1 MKSLLRPLLVMIIL
15 CGIVF
20 LTKAPLKTYFED
32 PLASVSPDY
41 IYDLPKGLRADKTHV
56 ISIADGD
63 TITITGGER
72 VRFLN
77 MDTPELSHPDQHIRE
92 ECFGKAATLRLT
104 QLIDNKDIVVVT
116 DVKDKD
122 KYKRLL
128 RYIFLPLAD
137 QSGKYLNVNAYM
149 VGEGYAR
156 VFIVEE
162 GTRYKDEF
170 FAFEKL
176 AKDAKKGLWGSCDRS
191 KFRW

>member
-1 MKSLLRPLLVMIIL
+1 MKGLLRPLLVMIIL

-32 PLASVSPDY
+32 PLASVAPEY
-41 IYDLPKGLRADKTHV
+41 IYDLPRGLRSVQTHV
-56 ISIADGD
+56 VSVADGD

-77 MDTPELSHPDQHIRE
+77 MDTPELSHPEQFIRE
-92 ECFGKAATLRLT
+92 ECFGKAATLRLS
-104 QLIDNKDIVVVT
+104 QLIQDKDITIIT
-116 DVKDKD
+116 DIKDKD

-128 RYIFLPLAD
+128 RYVFLPLVD
-137 QSGKYLNVNAYM
+137 QPGKYLNVNAYLL
-149 VGEGYAR
+149 GEGFAR
-156 VFIVEE
+156 VYIVEK

-170 FAFEKL
+170 FELEKR
-176 AKDAKKGLWGSCDRS
+176 AKEAKKGLWGSCDRS

>member
-1 MKSLLRPLLVMIIL
+1 
-15 CGIVF
+15 
-20 LTKAPLKTYFED
+20 
-32 PLASVSPDY
+32 
-41 IYDLPKGLRADKTHV
+41 
-56 ISIADGD
+56 
-63 TITITGGER
+63 
-72 VRFLN
+72 

-104 QLIDNKDIVVVT
+104 QLIDNKDIVVIT
-116 DVKDKD
+116 DIKDKD

-162 GTRYKDEF
+162 GTRYKDDF
-170 FAFEKL
+170 FAFEKS